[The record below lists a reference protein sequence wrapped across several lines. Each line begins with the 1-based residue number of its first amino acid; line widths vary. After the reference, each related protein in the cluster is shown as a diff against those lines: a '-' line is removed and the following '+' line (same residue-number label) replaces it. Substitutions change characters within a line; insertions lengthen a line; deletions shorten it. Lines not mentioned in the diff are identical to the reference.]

1 MATQE
6 SLQATR
12 ASLPDIESDV
22 KRVLCDEAINDDEAP
37 ALFLLITVTVAA
49 HELVYAA
56 CGVDELLLAGEEGVR
71 GAGDFKLDQRIGHAV
86 NFDSFL

>member
-49 HELVYAA
+49 HELIHAT
-56 CGVDELLLAGEEGVR
+56 CGIDKLLLTCEEGV
-71 GAGDFKLDQRIGHAV
+71 
-86 NFDSFL
+86 